1 MIRTYIGDMPQ
12 RSTTMFKKGLKR
24 TSFFYSVSFMAIVI
38 FHLIIGWH
46 YVYAPPLSLILINVL
61 LLVGLF
67 WTLLNLIALFRGT
80 TRSFALGELTVHAFV
95 LTSLLLFALASS
107 RMF

>member
-1 MIRTYIGDMPQ
+1 MITTYIGNMSL
-12 RSTTMFKKGLKR
+12 RSTIMFKKGLKR
-24 TSFFYSVSFMAIVI
+24 TSFFYSVCFMTIAI

-46 YVYAPPLSLILINVL
+46 YLYAPPLSLILIDAL
-61 LLVGLF
+61 LLVGLV
-67 WTLLNLIALFRGT
+67 WTLLNLIALFRCT

-95 LTSLLLFALASS
+95 LTSMMLFALAGS